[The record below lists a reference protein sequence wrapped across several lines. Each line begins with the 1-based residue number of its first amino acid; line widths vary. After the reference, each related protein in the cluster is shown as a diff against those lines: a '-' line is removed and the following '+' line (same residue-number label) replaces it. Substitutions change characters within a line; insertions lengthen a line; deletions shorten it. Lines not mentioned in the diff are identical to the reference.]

1 MDELNIRI
9 NQLIANK
16 NLTKSAFAAKLEV
29 SLPMITHIT
38 NGRNKPGI
46 EIIQRILVC
55 FKELNPSW
63 LILGIETMYKTPE
76 MPVKNLQLENKV
88 SQLITELAELQ
99 KTNNTTLAYH
109 KLMRD
114 EVLHLSELD
123 NEIMLANTKL
133 GNISNQLTD
142 FVNETS

>member
-9 NQLIANK
+9 NQLIADK
-16 NLTKSAFAAKLEV
+16 NLTKSAFASKLDV

-63 LILGIETMYKTPE
+63 LILGIETMYKEPE
-76 MPVKNLQLENKV
+76 MPVKNIQLENKV

-109 KLMRD
+109 KLMMD
-114 EVLHLSELD
+114 EVLHLAELD
-123 NEIMLANTKL
+123 NEIILANSKL

-142 FVNETS
+142 FANETS

>member
-55 FKELNPSW
+55 FKELN
-63 LILGIETMYKTPE
+63 IFHI
-76 MPVKNLQLENKV
+76 
-88 SQLITELAELQ
+88 
-99 KTNNTTLAYH
+99 
-109 KLMRD
+109 
-114 EVLHLSELD
+114 
-123 NEIMLANTKL
+123 
-133 GNISNQLTD
+133 
-142 FVNETS
+142 F